1 MVRALNHDLPLGHLS
16 GCQLCGAGDLEP
28 VLDLGYHP
36 PCDSLLRPDQ
46 LLEAERTYPLRF
58 VRCVRCGLAQIDYVV
73 APEVLFHADYPYRSG
88 ITTTLAKH
96 LESTAVTIIEKFGLR
111 QGSLVIDIGS
121 NDGTVLQAFK
131 TRGMRVLGVEPTNV
145 AKIAIDHGVP
155 TVQEFFREA
164 LGARIR
170 KDHGPAAA
178 VIATNM
184 FAHVQKL
191 GEMTRG
197 VKQLLADDGVFVTE
211 SHYLL
216 DLIRTVQYDSI
227 YHEHLKYYSVRPLKT
242 LLHTHDLT
250 LVDVERI
257 PSYGGSIRAYAMK
270 GADRPVADQ
279 VSQLIG
285 EEERAGLYEGD
296 AYTDFRGKVLHSK
309 LNLQALLLD
318 IRRRGQRVVGIG
330 CPGRSSTLLNYC
342 NVDRDLMPYIAEQA
356 TCLKVGLFLPGKHI
370 PIVDEKIMF
379 DEAPEYGLMLS
390 WHYAGPIMAALRR
403 KGFTG
408 KFILPLPDVKVIEA

>member
-1 MVRALNHDLPLGHLS
+1 MVAMANHDLPLGHLS
-16 GCQLCGAGDLEP
+16 GCQLCGVGDLEL
-28 VLDLGYHP
+28 VHDLGYHP
-36 PCDSLLRPDQ
+36 PCDSLLRSEQ
-46 LLEAERTYPLRF
+46 LLEAEKAYPLRF
-58 VRCVRCGLAQIDYVV
+58 VRCVQCGLAQIDYVV
-73 APEVLFHADYPYRSG
+73 APEVLFHPEYPYRSG

-96 LESTAVTIIEKFGLR
+96 LESTAVTVIENFSLR

-131 TRGMRVLGVEPTNV
+131 ARGMRVLGVEPTNV
-145 AKIAIDHGVP
+145 AKIAIDNGVP
-155 TVQEFFREA
+155 TVQEFFREG
-164 LGARIR
+164 LGAQLR

-191 GEMTRG
+191 GEMIRG
-197 VKQLLADDGVFVTE
+197 VKQLLEDDGVFVTE

-242 LLHTHDLT
+242 LLHAHNLT

-257 PSYGGSIRAYAMK
+257 PSYGGSIRAYALN
-270 GADRPVADQ
+270 GSDRPVADR
-279 VSQLIG
+279 VGQLIR
-285 EEERAGLYEGD
+285 EEERAGLYDAD
-296 AYTDFRGKVLHSK
+296 AYTAFREKVVRSK
-309 LNLQALLLD
+309 LDLQALLLD

-379 DEAPEYGLMLS
+379 DEAPEYGVMLS

-408 KFILPLPDVKVIEA
+408 KFILPLPDVKVIEG